1 VGNIKG
7 RYGVS
12 QYQSRY
18 YAEPHVNERF
28 GFELTTLNSLYDRL
42 TEQSFEPSLWVSD
55 FSMTRRFKMKHG
67 IDRRVF
73 LKGASSCTAGLYALR
88 SFPALANAA
97 TPLIAVSTPLTL
109 FAYEDVQLHEGPM
122 KRQFDE
128 NHARFLNL
136 DEDRLLK
143 VFRQVAG
150 LPAPGEDMGGWY
162 DLTGF
167 TLEGNDFHGFIAGH
181 SFGQYV
187 SGLARAYA
195 VTGSEPTRLKIN
207 RLVKGYAET
216 LDPKAKFFVNYR
228 LPAYTYDKLSCGLID
243 AKEFAHDPMAMEIHE
258 KLTRAIVAY
267 LPEKALSRA
276 EQRSRPHQDTPHTW
290 DETYTLP
297 ENLFLAYQRSGKTIY
312 RDMAKQFLE
321 DDTYFNPLA
330 EGNNVLPF
338 EHAYSHVNAFSSAM
352 QAYIT
357 LGSEKH
363 LRAARNGFEMLLK
376 TQSFATGGWGP
387 NESFGEPGTGQLGE
401 SLSGTHASFETPCGA
416 YGHFKITRYLLR
428 VTKDA
433 RYGDSMERVLYNT
446 ILGAW
451 PIQADGTSFYYS
463 DYANTGKKVWYK
475 NKWPCCSGTFPQLA
489 ADYHISTY
497 LRSQDGIYVNLFTP
511 SSVRWT
517 DGPAKFQLT
526 QVTRYPFDNKVEIQI
541 SASQPNEQTIYLRIP
556 AWATP
561 NPLLM
566 VNGTRVS
573 EAVEPGTFVPVR
585 RTWKE
590 GDRVEIEFPM
600 PLRLEAVDAN
610 HPNTVALIQGPLVL
624 MAVAESQPVFDPQ
637 SLLRARPLKN
647 ANGDWVAHSIDGG
660 QVTMRPFMAIDK
672 ESYSTYVRIRG

>member
-1 VGNIKG
+1 M
-7 RYGVS
+7 
-12 QYQSRY
+12 
-18 YAEPHVNERF
+18 AHEF
-28 GFELTTLNSLYDRL
+28 
-42 TEQSFEPSLWVSD
+42 
-55 FSMTRRFKMKHG
+55 
-67 IDRRVF
+67 DRRAF
-73 LKGASSCTAGLYALR
+73 LKAGSSSVAGMYALR
-88 SFPALANAA
+88 SLPALGESV
-97 TPLIAVSTPLTL
+97 TGLVAVSTPLST
-109 FAYEDVQLHEGPM
+109 FSYSDVELHEGPM

-128 NHARFLNL
+128 NHALFMHL
-136 DEDRLLK
+136 DDDRMLK

-167 TLEGNDFHGFIAGH
+167 SLEGNDFHGFIAGH
-181 SFGQYV
+181 TFGQYV

-195 VTGSEPTRLKIN
+195 VTGSEETRAKIN
-207 RLVKGYAET
+207 RLVKGYGET
-216 LDPKAKFFVNYR
+216 LDPKAKFFVDYR
-228 LPAYTYDKLSCGLID
+228 LPAYTYDKLSVGLID
-243 AKEFAHDPMAMEIHE
+243 AHEYAHDPMAMEIHE
-258 KLTRAIVAY
+258 KLTRAIVPY

-276 EQRSRPHQDTPHTW
+276 EQRARPHKNTAYTW
-290 DETYTLP
+290 DESYTLP
-297 ENLFLAYQRSGKTIY
+297 ENLFLAYQRSGNPLY
-312 RDMAKQFLE
+312 RDMAKRYLE

-363 LRAARNGFEMLLK
+363 LRAARNGFDMLEK

-387 NESFGEPGTGQLGE
+387 NEAFGEPGVGQLGN
-401 SLSGTHASFETPCGA
+401 SLTETHASFETPCGA

-428 VTKDA
+428 VTKDS

-463 DYANTGKKVWYK
+463 DYANTAKKVWYRD
-475 NKWPCCSGTFPQLA
+475 KWPCCSGTFPQLA

-517 DGPAKFQLT
+517 DGGAKLQLT
-526 QVTRYPFDNKVEIQI
+526 QVTKYPFDNKIEIRV
-541 SASQPNEQTIYLRIP
+541 SASQPHEHAIHVRIP

-561 NPLLM
+561 NPVLM
-566 VNGTRVS
+566 VNGKQVS
-573 EAVEPGTFVPVR
+573 DAVEPGTFAVIR
-585 RTWKE
+585 RTWND
-590 GDRVEIEFPM
+590 GDRIQIEFPM

-610 HPNTVALIQGPLVL
+610 HPNFVALIQGPLVL
-624 MAVAESQPVFDPQ
+624 MAVAESQPTFDSP
-637 SLLRARPLKN
+637 SLLRAKPLNNKG
-647 ANGDWVAHSIDGG
+647 GDWVASSIDGG
-660 QVTMRPFMAIDK
+660 QVTLRPFMTIDK
-672 ESYSTYVRIRG
+672 ESYSTYVRIKS